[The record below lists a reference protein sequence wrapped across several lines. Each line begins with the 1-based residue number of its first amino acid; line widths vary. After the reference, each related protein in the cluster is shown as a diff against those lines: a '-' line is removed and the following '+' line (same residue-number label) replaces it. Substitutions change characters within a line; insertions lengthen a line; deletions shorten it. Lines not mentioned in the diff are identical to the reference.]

1 MLKLL
6 ALFIIIPVIELT
18 IIVKIGSSLGFW
30 PTLGLIAVPS
40 LLGAAMARSQ
50 GVAVISLIKREIA
63 MGRLPGNQI
72 IDGLLIFA
80 GGLLLITPGILTDI
94 LGLTVLL
101 PGARKV
107 YRGLLVSGLWNM
119 VASRSLKF
127 YIKR

>member
-1 MLKLL
+1 MFKLL
-6 ALFIIIPVIELT
+6 ALFIIIPVVEL
-18 IIVKIGSSLGFW
+18 IIIIKIGSSLGFW
-30 PTLGLIAVPS
+30 STFALIAVPG
-40 LLGAAMARSQ
+40 LLGATMARSQ
-50 GVAVISLIKREIA
+50 GIAVISRIKNEIA

-72 IDGLLIFA
+72 IDGLLIFT

-107 YRGLLVSGLWNM
+107 YRGLLVGGLWKL
-119 VASRSLKF
+119 VSSRSLKF